1 MNDAQTWTAIG
12 GLLVVLL
19 AFVGLIVRLLGE
31 ALTGKLG
38 VLDVKLG
45 ALGAK
50 MDAGF
55 ANIERRVDGLDRDV
69 AAITRRL
76 FDGQ

>member
-12 GLLVVLL
+12 GLLAILF
-19 AFVGLIVRLLGE
+19 AFVGLVIRLLGDTLD
-31 ALTGKLG
+31 AKLAT
-38 VLDVKLG
+38 LET
-45 ALGAK
+45 K

-55 ANIERRVDGLDRDV
+55 ANLDWRVDGLDRDV

-76 FDGQ
+76 LDGPQ